1 MNRLVEARLERDLV
15 APLLR
20 RVLLAIAV
28 AAFLITVT
36 AAIAG
41 IPWITLWGMGDAL
54 IAVALLRVTRLGY
67 LRVAALTETLVLLA
81 TAIYTLTTGYG
92 LLDVSILILPGLFL
106 LASVL
111 LSAGWI
117 YVVALLTDIT
127 VVAIGLAQRWGW
139 LVTPSATLVTYDDI
153 VNVVVLLTTTAVFVQ
168 YLVATMR
175 RTIVTAR
182 VADTRTRDILDAT
195 SDAIVIH
202 DIKDGRIV
210 EVNAPT
216 LQMFACQ
223 REQLIGRV
231 ASGTDNANSSHYI
244 DKATEY
250 IQRAI
255 SDGPQSFEWLAKP
268 SEGRAFWVE
277 VLLRSADIAG
287 APRVVAVLR
296 DITARRRLEQQVR
309 EAETFRA
316 VGQLAGGIAHDFNNQ
331 LMGIMGNAE
340 FLRQP
345 AVREADFV
353 ACIDSILASSRR
365 AADLTKQLL
374 AFARRGRRRNVPVD
388 LHQLIT
394 EVIALGRRSI
404 DKRIAIEQHTNAQQT
419 VTQGDPSA
427 LQNALLNLLVNAR
440 DAMPLG
446 GTVLFTTQNVELTA
460 DASRVSTRALTP
472 GQYIEIDVTDTGS
485 GIADDVLSKVFEPFF
500 TTKESGTG
508 MGLAAVQG
516 TMADHQGSV
525 AVVSEPGQGATFR
538 LLLPVVDAPIEIEPA
553 RASRPLVRGS
563 QGRILVVDDEPTVL
577 SVIERVLQQSG
588 YDVTVCTGG
597 LQALSY
603 FERNRFDLVLLDVM
617 MPDLDGVEILR
628 RLRAAYP
635 RARVMLM
642 TGHAEE
648 NVQARLLDFSDV
660 PVISKPFLPDELI
673 EEVQKFSFL

>member
-1 MNRLVEARLERDLV
+1 MNRLVEARLEHDLV

-20 RVLLAIAV
+20 RVLLTIAI
-28 AAFLITVT
+28 AAFLITLT

-41 IPWITLWGMGDAL
+41 IPWIALWGVGDTL
-54 IAVALLRVTRLGY
+54 IAAGLLRVARRGY
-67 LRVAALTETLVLLA
+67 LRAAALTETLALLA

-111 LSAGWI
+111 LSPRWI
-117 YVVALLTDIT
+117 FAVAFLTDIT
-127 VVAIGLAQRWGW
+127 VVAVGLAQRWGW
-139 LVTPSATLVTYDDI
+139 LATPHSTLVTYDDI

-182 VADTRTRDILDAT
+182 VANTRTRDILDAT

-202 DIKDGRIV
+202 DTKDGRIV
-210 EVNAPT
+210 EVNAST

-223 REQLIGRV
+223 REQLIGQV
-231 ASGTDNANSSHYI
+231 AKDPGNTNSPHYI
-244 DKATEY
+244 DRAAEY

-255 SDGPQSFEWLAKP
+255 AGGPQSFEWLAKP
-268 SEGRAFWVE
+268 SATKAFWVE
-277 VLLRSADIAG
+277 VVLRSADIAG
-287 APRVVAVLR
+287 EQCVVAVLR
-296 DITARRRLEQQVR
+296 DITSRRRLEQQVR

-340 FLRQP
+340 FLRQT
-345 AVREADFV
+345 ATREAEFH

-404 DKRIAIEQHTNAQQT
+404 GKRIALEQHTNAQQT
-419 VTQGDPSA
+419 VTQGDPSS

-446 GTVLFTTQNVELTA
+446 GTVLFTTRNVELTA
-460 DASRVSTRALTP
+460 DASRMSSRALSP

-485 GIADDVLSKVFEPFF
+485 GIAADVVSRVFEPFF

-516 TMADHQGSV
+516 TMLDHLGSV
-525 AVVSEPGQGATFR
+525 TVVSEPGQGTTFR
-538 LLLPVVDAPIEIEPA
+538 LLLPVVDDSIESEPA
-553 RASRPLVRGS
+553 RTSKPLTRGS

-597 LQALSY
+597 QQAFSY
-603 FERNRFDLVLLDVM
+603 YASNRFDLVLLDVM
-617 MPDLDGVEILR
+617 MPDLDGVEILQ
-628 RLRAAYP
+628 RLRATHP

-648 NVQARLLDFSDV
+648 NVQARLRDFADV
-660 PVISKPFLPDELI
+660 PVLSKPFLPNELL
-673 EEVQKFSFL
+673 EEVEKFSFR